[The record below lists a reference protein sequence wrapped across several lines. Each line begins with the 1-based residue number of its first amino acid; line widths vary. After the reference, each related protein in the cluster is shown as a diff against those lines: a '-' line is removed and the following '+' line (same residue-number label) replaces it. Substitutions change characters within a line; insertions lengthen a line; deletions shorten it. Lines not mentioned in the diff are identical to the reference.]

1 MKKVFVIVIIIFLSG
16 ILLIFASCREAGT
29 TEKTTNAPAE
39 KTGNEPVVKVITA
52 REAKEMMETLEEYTI
67 VDVREQY
74 EYDAGYI
81 DGAVLVSLGSIEDLA
96 PELLPDKNEIL
107 FIYCRSG
114 RRSAEA
120 AGILRDMGYLNIY
133 DFGGIMDWPYE
144 TVTVE

>member
-1 MKKVFVIVIIIFLSG
+1 M
-16 ILLIFASCREAGT
+16 LLIFASCSAAGT
-29 TEKTTNAPAE
+29 TEKATNDSAE

-52 REAKEMMETLEEYTI
+52 REAKEMMDTLEEFTI

-120 AGILRDMGYLNIY
+120 AGKLRELGYLNIY
-133 DFGGIMDWPYE
+133 DFGGIIDWPYE
-144 TVTVE
+144 TVTAG